1 MKIKAIIFDLDDTL
15 FDCTNTL
22 VDSARKRAA
31 KAMVKAGLKCSEK
44 EAYHK
49 MNELIEKK
57 GPKINVFDQVA
68 EFYGDHKEK
77 IVNAGINEYNSSEEI
92 EEINLFP
99 NVKETLSNLRENY
112 KIILVTS
119 GIRERQEKKIDIL
132 GLKNSF
138 DLILIDDISEKLSKE
153 DRFLAAARNFKLN
166 PNEIIIVGDR
176 IFSEIRIGNML
187 GMITVQMMHGMY
199 STLVPVKGLE
209 TPDFR
214 IQKIEELHDVL
225 HKLIRMKEPKI
236 VVLGGGTGLPS
247 LLEGLKKYTKNL
259 TAVVAVTDSGR
270 SSGMLRKDFDIAPPG
285 DIRNCLVALSDAE
298 KLMADMFQ
306 YRFSNGS
313 LEGHSFGNLL
323 ITALTKVTGS
333 FEKAIHEVGKIL
345 NIKGKVLPSSH
356 ENVHINAEFMDGNI
370 IEEEDNIIDRHND
383 KVHLRPKIKRVFL
396 SKKVKV
402 CKEAVDAILDADIIV
417 LGPGGLF
424 TSVIS
429 NLLITGIKNAVV
441 KSKAKK
447 VYVCNIMVQP
457 SQTYGFTAS
466 DHVKEIVNYLGN
478 DVLDYII
485 LNTKIPPK
493 DLLRVYEKEHSP
505 IVKIDD
511 NEMDKFKAKKIKA
524 DIVEDI
530 KEIEV
535 LWNKRNLLRHDSDKI
550 AKILI
555 DLA

>member
-15 FDCTNTL
+15 FDCTHTL

-31 KAMVKAGLKCSEK
+31 KAMVDKGMNCSEK
-44 EAYHK
+44 EAYNK

-57 GPKINVFDQVA
+57 GPKINVFDKVA
-68 EFYGDHKEK
+68 EVYDSHKEE
-77 IVNAGINEYNSSEEI
+77 IVNAGINEYNHPEEI

-99 NVKETLSNLRENY
+99 KVKKTLSNLRENY
-112 KIILVTS
+112 KLILVTS
-119 GIRERQEKKIDIL
+119 GIRKRQEKKIEIL

-153 DRFLAAARNFKLN
+153 DRFLAAARNFKLK
-166 PNEIIIVGDR
+166 PNEVIVIGDR
-176 IFSEIRIGNML
+176 IFSEIKIGNML
-187 GMITVQMMHGMY
+187 GMTTVQMMHGMY
-199 STLVPVKGLE
+199 STLVPTKGLE
-209 TPDFR
+209 TPDFK
-214 IQKIEELHDVL
+214 IQKIEEIEGVL
-225 HKLIRMKEPKI
+225 HKLSKMKDPKI

-247 LLEGLKKYTKNL
+247 LLEGLKKYTRNL

-298 KLMADMFQ
+298 KLMSDMFQ
-306 YRFSNGS
+306 YRFSNGN

-323 ITALTKVTGS
+323 ITTLTKVTGS
-333 FEKAIHEVGKIL
+333 FEKAIHEVGRILKIQ
-345 NIKGKVLPSSH
+345 GKVLPSSH
-356 ENVHINAEFMDGNI
+356 ENVHINAEFMDDSI

-383 KVHLRPKIKRVFL
+383 KVYLRPKIKRVFL

-402 CKEAVDAILDADIIV
+402 CKEAVDDILGADIIV

-429 NLLITGIKNAVV
+429 NLLISGIRNAIL

-447 VYVCNIMVQP
+447 IYVCNIMVQP

-466 DHVKEIVNYLGN
+466 DHVKEIVTYLGR
-478 DVLDYII
+478 DILDYVI

-493 DLLRVYEKEHSP
+493 ELLRVYEKEHSP
-505 IVKIDD
+505 MIKIDD
-511 NEMDKFKAKKIKA
+511 VELAKFKAKKIKA

-535 LWNKRNLLRHDSDKI
+535 LWNKRNLLRHDSNKI
-550 AKILI
+550 AQILI